1 MLTPQEEFIEKQ
13 LYLMS
18 VGDYQTV
25 HKSAIESI
33 AQDLNN
39 PLPYFFLAK
48 LCYDHKNNQKSIE
61 LFEKSLSLDPSNAYT
76 LVYFAQMQT
85 QLGNNERAR
94 ELAELAA
101 TNMPNRAHL
110 FDTLGVVFSRA
121 GNHEKAIAQFK
132 KAVERDSNPANY
144 HYNLAVSLQFLGDFD
159 GAEHAYNETLARDPK
174 AFKALS
180 SLVSLRKQSEQ
191 NNKLALLKST
201 LSQLKHNVNAKLYL
215 GHALAKTYED
225 LGDYPQSFKWLL
237 KAKEDK
243 RNIPCTLDYENIC
256 RAAMKTPDITSD
268 SRLIDQNSQP
278 IFIVGLPR
286 TGTTLVDRIISSHN
300 QAVSVGELNTFAEHT
315 KKLSNTSS
323 NLVLDAATLEK
334 ASSLDMKLVGE
345 QYMRSTLPLRKNAK
359 VFVDKMPL
367 NFFYA
372 GLILKALPRARVIVL
387 RRNAMDSCLSN
398 FRQLLT
404 VEHAYYDYTYNLEN
418 TADFYIQFDKLMRF
432 WRDHLPSDRF
442 MEIKYEDIIANQ
454 EQQTKQLL
462 SFCGLEW
469 DDACLSFH
477 ENKAAVSTASSVQV
491 RQPLYSSSIGRWKR
505 YGSLVDGLKARLD
518 KLI

>member
-1 MLTPQEEFIEKQ
+1 M
-13 LYLMS
+13 Y
-18 VGDYQTV
+18 
-25 HKSAIESI
+25 
-33 AQDLNN
+33 
-39 PLPYFFLAK
+39 
-48 LCYDHKNNQKSIE
+48 
-61 LFEKSLSLDPSNAYT
+61 
-76 LVYFAQMQT
+76 
-85 QLGNNERAR
+85 
-94 ELAELAA
+94 
-101 TNMPNRAHL
+101 
-110 FDTLGVVFSRA
+110 
-121 GNHEKAIAQFK
+121 HEKAIIQFK
-132 KAVERDSNPANY
+132 KAVERDPNPANY

-191 NNKLALLKST
+191 YNQLPKLLST
-201 LSQLKHNVNAKLYL
+201 LDKLKTDANAKLYL

-225 LGDYPQSFKWLL
+225 IGDYQQSFAWLL

-243 RNIPCTLDYENIC
+243 RDIPCTLDYENIC
-256 RAAMKTPDITSD
+256 RAAMKTNVSTLDEAPLEH
-268 SRLIDQNSQP
+268 SRP

-315 KKLSNTSS
+315 KKLASTPS
-323 NLVLDAATLEK
+323 NLVLDAETLER
-334 ASSLDMKLVGE
+334 ASLLDMKVVGE
-345 QYMRSTLPLRKNAK
+345 QYMRSTMPLRKDAR

-372 GLILKALPRARVIVL
+372 GLILQALPDARVIVL

-398 FRQLLT
+398 YRQLLT
-404 VEHAYYDYTYNLEN
+404 VEHAYYDYTYSLHN
-418 TADFYIQFDKLMRF
+418 TADFYIQFDKLMSF
-432 WRDHLPSDRF
+432 WRAHLPSDRF
-442 MEIKYEDIIANQ
+442 MEINYEDIIADQ
-454 EQQTKQLL
+454 EKQTKRLL
-462 SFCGLEW
+462 NFCGLDW

-505 YGSLVDGLKARLD
+505 YGSLVDGLKTRLG
-518 KLI
+518 KLA